1 MNLFDRAVL
10 FTITAISNVLGS
22 RKDPQRG
29 QSIVEYALI
38 IAIIGAVAAVALITM
53 GSKLQAT
60 FQNIINTLQAYPGT

>member
-1 MNLFDRAVL
+1 MYLFDRAVL
-10 FTITAISNVLGS
+10 FAITAISNVLGS
-22 RKDPQRG
+22 RKDPQHG